1 MVFFLK
7 KVKKSIAEK
16 ELQLREWKRALVVTR
31 KMKTMLTLGKNKD
44 CRKVM
49 LKREDNSKNIE
60 KTILNINI

>member
-1 MVFFLK
+1 
-7 KVKKSIAEK
+7 
-16 ELQLREWKRALVVTR
+16 
-31 KMKTMLTLGKNKD
+31 MLTLGKNKD